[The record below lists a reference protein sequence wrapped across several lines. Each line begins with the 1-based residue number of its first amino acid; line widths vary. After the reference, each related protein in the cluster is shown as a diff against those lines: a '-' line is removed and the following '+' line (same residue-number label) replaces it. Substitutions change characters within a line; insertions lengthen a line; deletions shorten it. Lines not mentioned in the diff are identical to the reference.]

1 MLISHPYRAIFVH
14 IQRTGGN
21 SIRHLFNEMDAN
33 ALQEVPIDAAKKRL
47 KHCFISDI
55 HAAVEPE
62 LFSGYTKFAV
72 VRNPFDRLFSWYSMF
87 KHNTIAKSE
96 VAGGVVRTAALG
108 NAVEAAVEP
117 YLDSFES
124 FLTMPNSGLF
134 ERFYYNQFDYLQI
147 DDRIAVD
154 YVLRFENLNND
165 FNALAQT
172 MHFPHLLP
180 AINQSVRR
188 QDYRAAYTES
198 TRQLVADRFARDLDY
213 FSYSF

>member
-1 MLISHPYRAIFVH
+1 MLISHQYRVIFVH

-21 SIRHLFNEMDAN
+21 SIRHLFNQMDAH

-55 HAAVEPE
+55 HAVVEAE
-62 LFSGYTKFAV
+62 LFSNYTKLAV
-72 VRNPFDRLFSWYSMF
+72 VRNPFDRLFSWYAMF

-96 VAGGVVRTAALG
+96 IAGGVVRTAALG

-124 FLTMPNSGLF
+124 FLTLPNSGLF

-147 DDRIAVD
+147 DGKIAVD

-165 FNALAQT
+165 FNAMAKKMNL
-172 MHFPHLLP
+172 PSLLP
-180 AINQSVRR
+180 AINQSVRQ
-188 QDYRAAYTES
+188 QDYRMAYNQK
-198 TRQLVADRFARDLDY
+198 TRQRVADRFARDLDY
-213 FSYSF
+213 FSYTF